1 MGKRRVF
8 LVEGRMGANKHRQI
22 AIGNCRGR
30 RINISMDCRFAR
42 IHKREK
48 EIKMAKQIWMNQWNL
63 KFVI

>member
-1 MGKRRVF
+1 
-8 LVEGRMGANKHRQI
+8 MGANKHRQI